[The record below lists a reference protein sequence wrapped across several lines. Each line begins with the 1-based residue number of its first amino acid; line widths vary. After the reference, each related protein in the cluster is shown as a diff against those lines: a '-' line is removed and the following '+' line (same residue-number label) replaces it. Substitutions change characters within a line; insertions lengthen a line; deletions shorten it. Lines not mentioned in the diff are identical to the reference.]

1 MMEGR
6 YRLLIDAITDYA
18 IYMLDNE
25 GYVSSW
31 NAGAQRSK
39 GYTEEEILGE
49 HFSKFYPPADRDAGV
64 PARALSIAEKV
75 GRYENEGWRIR
86 KDGTRF
92 WAHVII
98 DCIRDTNGQLLGF
111 AKITRDLSERK
122 LAEADLSRSE
132 EQFKIL
138 VQGVA
143 DYAIYM
149 LDPSGNVSNW
159 NLGAERIKGYQ
170 PEEIIGEHFSRFYTD
185 EDKSAD
191 LPRQALETATRVGR
205 YEKEGWRIRKDGTR
219 FWASVII
226 DAIRN
231 PQGELVGFAKVTR
244 DISEKR
250 DAQRALDLARE
261 ELFQAQKM
269 EAVGQLTGGVAH
281 DFNNLLMAV
290 LGSLEMARKRAA
302 LGQDVLPLID
312 NAIKGAQRGAAVT
325 QRLLAFSR
333 KQELQ
338 LHPIDVVELV
348 RGMTELL
355 QRSIGPSIE
364 ISTSFPLVLPKALS
378 DQNQLESAL
387 LNLAV
392 NARDAM
398 ANGGEIMIAAK
409 LRQVQTGEITELKA
423 GKYICL
429 SVKDEGEGMDAETVE
444 ASVTPF
450 FTTKGVGKGTG
461 LGLPMVQGL
470 MAQSGG
476 KLVIKSEKGLGTT
489 AELWIP
495 VADQSHTETV
505 EAASELMPHEVR
517 QLTVL
522 AVDDDPL
529 VMMNTIL
536 MLEDLGHRVV
546 DAQSADEALRILA
559 SRPEIELII
568 TDHSMPRMTGAQL
581 ASEVSRLRPDI
592 RIVLA
597 TGYAELPND
606 EGAALLRLTKP
617 FTQDQLAAVIAK
629 ALS

>member
-1 MMEGR
+1 
-6 YRLLIDAITDYA
+6 
-18 IYMLDNE
+18 
-25 GYVSSW
+25 
-31 NAGAQRSK
+31 
-39 GYTEEEILGE
+39 
-49 HFSKFYPPADRDAGV
+49 
-64 PARALSIAEKV
+64 
-75 GRYENEGWRIR
+75 
-86 KDGTRF
+86 
-92 WAHVII
+92 
-98 DCIRDTNGQLLGF
+98 
-111 AKITRDLSERK
+111 
-122 LAEADLSRSE
+122 
-132 EQFKIL
+132 
-138 VQGVA
+138 
-143 DYAIYM
+143 
-149 LDPSGNVSNW
+149 
-159 NLGAERIKGYQ
+159 
-170 PEEIIGEHFSRFYTD
+170 
-185 EDKSAD
+185 
-191 LPRQALETATRVGR
+191 
-205 YEKEGWRIRKDGTR
+205 
-219 FWASVII
+219 
-226 DAIRN
+226 
-231 PQGELVGFAKVTR
+231 
-244 DISEKR
+244 
-250 DAQRALDLARE
+250 
-261 ELFQAQKM
+261 
-269 EAVGQLTGGVAH
+269 
-281 DFNNLLMAV
+281 
-290 LGSLEMARKRAA
+290 
-302 LGQDVLPLID
+302 
-312 NAIKGAQRGAAVT
+312 
-325 QRLLAFSR
+325 
-333 KQELQ
+333 
-338 LHPIDVVELV
+338 
-348 RGMTELL
+348 
-355 QRSIGPSIE
+355 
-364 ISTSFPLVLPKALS
+364 
-378 DQNQLESAL
+378 
-387 LNLAV
+387 
-392 NARDAM
+392 M

-495 VADQSHTETV
+495 VADQAHSEMV

-617 FTQDQLAAVIAK
+617 FTQDQLAAAIAK
-629 ALS
+629 VLS